1 MSNTSYPSTNFS
13 CYRHGIWRDYQP
25 RIPLECVGVLGDV
38 LPDRTN
44 GVLCGV
50 TRIHDGMQM
59 LVHHDNLLP
68 NNKED
73 FAPKTSSPR
82 TPRLIKL
89 PTGNKLLEAKLLS
102 DSFALLD

>member
-1 MSNTSYPSTNFS
+1 MSNSTYPSTNFS

-25 RIPLECVGVLGDV
+25 RIPLECLGVKGDV

-59 LVHHDNLLP
+59 LVHHNNLLP

-73 FAPKTSSPR
+73 FAPKTTKS
-82 TPRLIKL
+82 TKPRLAKL
-89 PTGNKLLEAKLLS
+89 PCANKLLEARLLS
-102 DSFALLD
+102 EAFALLD